1 MIKIY
6 TKPNCP
12 YCTKAKEYLQGIHI
26 EFTAIDIT
34 KNPMAHS
41 FMIGNG
47 HKTVPQIYCG
57 DTVIEGGYDGL
68 IRYTREDINSLIGDT
83 NVNQYG
89 IEL

>member
-1 MIKIY
+1 
-6 TKPNCP
+6 
-12 YCTKAKEYLQGIHI
+12 
-26 EFTAIDIT
+26 
-34 KNPMAHS
+34 MAHS